1 MGNPDIREIS
11 WSHHKE
17 GKGYYKPKQRTE
29 RKRAD
34 RKDTVNACGVGNL
47 LCDSK
52 GEDGDEKFRRVGE
65 SPAANMPMESM
76 EATEDKGERTV
87 ETGKV

>member
-1 MGNPDIREIS
+1 MGNTDIREIS

-29 RKRAD
+29 RKRVD

-47 LCDSK
+47 LYDSK
-52 GEDGDEKFRRVGE
+52 SEDGDEKLR
-65 SPAANMPMESM
+65 
-76 EATEDKGERTV
+76 
-87 ETGKV
+87 